1 MWRLCED
8 FYFITW
14 LLKNIMWIF
23 KIFTRALILNEKNE
37 VLLLQKNF
45 NQKYWAWNFLLP
57 GWTVEFSEEI
67 EETLKREIKE
77 EVNLEI
83 ENLKILGTKT
93 MIIWEEHWFWVYYF
107 VNVKNIFEFKNIEP
121 EKHIF
126 CWFVDIFKEKIDFFE
141 KDLVE
146 NFLKNN

>member
-1 MWRLCED
+1 M
-8 FYFITW
+8 
-14 LLKNIMWIF
+14 
-23 KIFTRALILNEKNE
+23 
-37 VLLLQKNF
+37 
-45 NQKYWAWNFLLP
+45 
-57 GWTVEFSEEI
+57 
-67 EETLKREIKE
+67 KREIKE

-107 VNVKNIFEFKNIEP
+107 VNVKNIFDLKNMEP

-126 CWFVDIFKEKIDFFE
+126 CWFLDIFKEKINFFE
-141 KDLVE
+141 KDLIE